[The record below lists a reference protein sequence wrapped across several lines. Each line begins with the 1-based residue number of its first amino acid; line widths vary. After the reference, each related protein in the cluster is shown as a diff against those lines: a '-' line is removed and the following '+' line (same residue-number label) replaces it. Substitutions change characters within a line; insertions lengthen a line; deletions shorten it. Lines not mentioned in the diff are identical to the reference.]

1 METVSRR
8 RVQLFTTLAMG
19 RNLVVTKGTSG
30 CKIRNGLIYQNDFWW
45 INPIIFKHKTSGFK
59 SNGQNG
65 KANLFPSNVTLKFN
79 SEVQLFRKNIILISG
94 TVQPCWRNYLIKE
107 SKVARGRDFFSN
119 WQKLV
124 HKVITLNASDL
135 LIPIWDPIDWLTL
148 NL

>member
-45 INPIIFKHKTSGFK
+45 INLIISKHKTSGFK

-65 KANLFPSNVTLKFN
+65 KANLFPSNVALKFN
-79 SEVQLFRKNIILISG
+79 PEVQLFRKYHYH
-94 TVQPCWRNYLIKE
+94 QRNSATMLKKLSDKGE
-107 SKVARGRDFFSN
+107 QGCKRKRFFSN